1 MAVDLAVKAARGTKR
16 TCLACETRFYDL
28 ARSPILCPSCA
39 VEFVPVTRRAAEAAS
54 RASWSGGNMR
64 NRPVA
69 AEVAVVPDA
78 VEDAAELE
86 VEVKDDVGTDEDA
99 GAPEDEI
106 LLEETEE
113 DIDDPAVLVDPE
125 ADADEER

>member
-1 MAVDLAVKAARGTKR
+1 MAVASAVKAARGTKR

-28 ARSPILCPSCA
+28 GRSPIICPSCTA
-39 VEFVPVTRRAAEAAS
+39 EFVPVARRAAEAAS

-64 NRPVA
+64 GRPVA
-69 AEVAVVPDA
+69 VEVAIAPEQA
-78 VEDAAELE
+78 EDGAELE
-86 VEVKDDVGTDEDA
+86 VEVKDDVETEGDA
-99 GAPEDEI
+99 GVPEDEI

-125 ADADEER
+125 ADGEEER